1 MTGGGEGEGR
11 QAYDIHI
18 SGGGPTPEEIAAV
31 TAVLT
36 AALEE
41 LAGESRR
48 RQRLVPTAWERS
60 QRAIRAPLTPGAW
73 ATFGR

>member
-1 MTGGGEGEGR
+1 MTAADGGPH

-18 SGGGPTPEEIAAV
+18 SGGSPTPEEIAAV

-48 RQRLVPTAWERS
+48 RQRLAPTAWERS
-60 QRAIRAPLTPGAW
+60 QRAVRTPLGPGTW